1 MAILDVTYM
10 SVALNRNTT
19 FQIILPADRMN
30 PACTEYLPLQPYK
43 TLYLLH
49 GLQDNSRGWLTST
62 RIKRLATLMNLA
74 VVMPQGDNSYYV
86 DRPLTREN
94 YGELIGR
101 ELVEITRRMFPLSHK
116 WEDTY
121 IGGLSMGGFGA
132 IRNGLKYHDT
142 FSRIIGLSSALHV
155 FEEPE
160 SFFDGFGKDR
170 FGAYEDAVK
179 TDKNPRVA
187 AKNML
192 EKKKADPSLKLPKLY
207 LACGDSDLV
216 AGGALLKGNRS
227 FRDFLIAQGLEL
239 TYAEEAGIGHSW
251 DFWDDYI
258 AKGLE
263 WLKENEE

>member
-10 SVALNRNTT
+10 SAALGRNTT
-19 FQIILPADRMN
+19 FQVVLPVDRTN
-30 PACTEYLPLQPYK
+30 PACTEYLPMQPLK

-62 RIKRLATLMNLA
+62 RIKRFATMMNLA
-74 VVMPQGDNSYYV
+74 VIMPQGDNSFYV
-86 DRPLTREN
+86 DRPEPMEN
-94 YGELIGR
+94 YGEFIGK

-155 FEEPE
+155 FEEPD
-160 SFFDGFGKDR
+160 SFFNGFGTDR
-170 FGAYEDAVK
+170 FGKYEDAVH

-187 AKNML
+187 VQNIL
-192 EKKKADPSLKLPKLY
+192 EKKKADPSFKLPRLY

-216 AGGALLKGNRS
+216 AGGALLRANRS
-227 FRDFLIAQGLEL
+227 FKAFLKESGFDL
-239 TYAEEAGIGHSW
+239 TYEEEAGIGHSW

-258 AKGLE
+258 AKGLA
-263 WLKENEE
+263 WLEENEE